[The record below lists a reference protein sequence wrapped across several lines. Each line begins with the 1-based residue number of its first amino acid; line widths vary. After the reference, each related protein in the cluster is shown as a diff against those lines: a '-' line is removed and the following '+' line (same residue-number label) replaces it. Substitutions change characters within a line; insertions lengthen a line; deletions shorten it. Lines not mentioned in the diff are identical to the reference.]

1 MNRREYLKSFLKP
14 KQKRLPRKLK
24 KKLRKRGLDPTV
36 YLHRERNL
44 QKLFTKD
51 YNDPHSIIR
60 KELRVDDDI

>member
-1 MNRREYLKSFLKP
+1 M
-14 KQKRLPRKLK
+14 KRLPRKLK
-24 KKLRKRGLDPTV
+24 KKLRKRGLDPNV

-60 KELRVDDDI
+60 KELKVDDDI